1 MYNDVLYLISESRTV
16 DEYGDPVVTSTKRPV
31 FCKVGSIGQKEF
43 YQAHAVG
50 LQPEIKF
57 VISDYYDYNGEK
69 RLEYNGVNYSVLRTY
84 RDGKTLDI
92 VCYKEVN

>member
-16 DEYGDPVVTSTKRPV
+16 DEYGDPVVTETKRPV

-92 VCYKEVN
+92 ICYKEVN